1 MTQKTNRQI
10 LDEIH
15 TTVTEIRVTLFG
27 VKNSSDKG
35 LIGDVQDNTYKIE
48 EIDKSHRSLS
58 KRFAILIAFLI
69 GSGALGVGI
78 WGIFNGG

>member
-10 LDEIH
+10 LDEIY

-27 VKNSSDKG
+27 VNNSSDKG

-48 EIDKSHRSLS
+48 EMGKSHRSLS

-69 GSGALGVGI
+69 GSGVLGAGI